1 MAKKNPK
8 PEKNNP
14 NKPGVA
20 GQSNSPTSATPATP
34 ASPGD
39 MGNSAGQGSWGNVA
53 KPAAPGTAGTPGSP
67 VNGNPANNKSSN
79 LGSSQAGMIG
89 QPTQLNQDSSFSA
102 PQNTLENKPPN
113 PAVNTLENATG
124 KQPSGVRS
132 RFEKTK
138 SALTDEHSNG
148 AREGYL
154 THIDPMSAF
163 KVGFVFNLAI
173 FAIWVVAMILLWI
186 ILNVAGVWDRL
197 NSLAGDLAEGEF
209 SAGLYFTAVFGLGLF
224 ELVIFTLLAPV
235 GAIIFNSAASL
246 FGGLRI
252 GLGDGSSPASL
263 ANQPT
268 QPTDAPTTQP
278 ATQATTKQAS
288 PKTAQETK

>member
-1 MAKKNPK
+1 
-8 PEKNNP
+8 
-14 NKPGVA
+14 
-20 GQSNSPTSATPATP
+20 
-34 ASPGD
+34 
-39 MGNSAGQGSWGNVA
+39 
-53 KPAAPGTAGTPGSP
+53 
-67 VNGNPANNKSSN
+67 
-79 LGSSQAGMIG
+79 MIG

-138 SALTDEHSNG
+138 SALTAEHSNG

-252 GLGDGSSPASL
+252 GLGDGSSQASPATQ
-263 ANQPT
+263 AT
-268 QPTDAPTTQP
+268 QPV
-278 ATQATTKQAS
+278 TQATTKQAS